1 MRVGSDAMKLPGSRT
16 LTPPEQLRQSANHG
30 LEGLFFR
37 TMLHMSPT
45 LDRGL
50 LQETRA
56 EADAL
61 GMYLESGLGKVNPFG
76 LPETPE
82 VRALGDGDTV
92 LGFRR
97 MMEAAAEIGI
107 TELWVATAG
116 IKPYSGRFAYD
127 RFRTDVTWED
137 QLTATGKF
145 LKTLAPIAR
154 NLGLHMNAETHEEI
168 TSFELV
174 RLVEAVGADVMGI
187 TYDTANPLQRAEHPA
202 RTAQRLAPYVR
213 QTHIKDAGLVHD
225 PHGIREQM
233 RPNGQ
238 GVVDLHWIL
247 PALHEANPNLNLSLE
262 IAEVG
267 ISSAPQLASRPSD
280 ATTGI
285 ALYDPVWVAGHPDL
299 TVPELVDYIRL
310 VQDYEARIDAGE
322 VPSMTDHA
330 RRTYGVDEAWKWVD
344 DSRAYIHS
352 VMRDEGIPVLDR
364 VSQPAGSTPP
374 H

>member
-1 MRVGSDAMKLPGSRT
+1 MRIGSDALKLPHAEELS
-16 LTPPEQLRQSANHG
+16 PPAQLRQAHEHG

-45 LDRGL
+45 LDEGL
-50 LQETRA
+50 LHETRE

-97 MMEAAAEIGI
+97 MMEAAARIGI

-127 RFRTDVTWED
+127 RFRTDVTWPD
-137 QLTATGKF
+137 QLVAIESLLHK
-145 LKTLAPIAR
+145 LAPIAR
-154 NLGLHMNAETHEEI
+154 DLGLHLNAETHEEI

-174 RLVEAVGADVMGI
+174 RLVEAVGPDVMGI
-187 TYDTANPLQRAEHPA
+187 TYDTANPVQRAEHPA
-202 RTAQRLAPYVR
+202 RTVRRVAPYVR
-213 QTHIKDAGLVHD
+213 QTHLKDTALFHD
-225 PHGIREQM
+225 PFGIAEQM

-247 PALHEANPNLNLSLE
+247 PALYEANPTLNLSME
-262 IAEVG
+262 IASVG
-267 ISSAPQLASRPSD
+267 IVGAPQLINRSAD
-280 ATTGI
+280 ARTGI
-285 ALYDPVWVAGHPDL
+285 ELYNPLWLAGHPDL
-299 TVPELVDYIRL
+299 TVPELVDYFQL
-310 VQDYEARIDAGE
+310 VQQFEAAVERGE
-322 VPSMTDHA
+322 RPSRAEFSARPYDHA
-330 RRTYGVDEAWKWVD
+330 AAWEWVETSQNHIREVMAAENIPTSATQ
-344 DSRAYIHS
+344 DSPSPSA
-352 VMRDEGIPVLDR
+352 
-364 VSQPAGSTPP
+364 
-374 H
+374 